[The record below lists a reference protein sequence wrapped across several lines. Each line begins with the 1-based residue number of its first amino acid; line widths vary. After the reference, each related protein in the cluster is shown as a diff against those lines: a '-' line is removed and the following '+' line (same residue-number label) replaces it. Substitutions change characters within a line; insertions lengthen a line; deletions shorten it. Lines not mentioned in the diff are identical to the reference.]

1 MFEKIKSWLNQQG
14 IEFKEVSHEPT
25 LTSEQSAMARGEDL
39 SIGGKAILM
48 KLGDQYKLFVISAA
62 KKIDSKAIK
71 NYFGVK
77 KLRFADK
84 DELMRLTSLVPG
96 SVPPFGKPFFDLEL
110 YIDESLTKNEKIAFN
125 AASLTNSIIMRM
137 EDYLKIVQAVFFN
150 FSVE

>member
-25 LTSEQSAMARGEDL
+25 LTSEQSAKARGEDL

-48 KLGDQYKLFVISAA
+48 KVGDQYKLFVISAA

-71 NYFGVK
+71 KYFGVK
-77 KLRFADK
+77 KLRFADSE
-84 DELMRLTSLVPG
+84 ELMKLTSLVPG
-96 SVPPFGKPFFDLEL
+96 SVPPFGKPFFDLDL
-110 YIDESLTKNEKIAFN
+110 YIDQSLITNQKIAFN
-125 AASLTNSIIMRM
+125 AGSLTNSIIMRM
-137 EDYLKIVQAVFFN
+137 DDYLKIVQAVFFN